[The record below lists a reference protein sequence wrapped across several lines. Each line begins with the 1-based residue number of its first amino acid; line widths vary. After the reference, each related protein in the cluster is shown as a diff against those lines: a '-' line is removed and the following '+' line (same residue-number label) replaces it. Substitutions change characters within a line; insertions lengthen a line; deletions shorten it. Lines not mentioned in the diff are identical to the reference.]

1 MQHILTSFICN
12 FTLYQE
18 KVKLLIVE
26 DDRSLSAA
34 INDYMKMEGHI
45 CEIAQNYRQAI
56 NKAADNIYDCII
68 LDIGLPDGSG
78 LDIIRELKANK
89 STDGILILSAKSS
102 LDDKLTGLKTGADDY
117 LTKPF
122 HFAELSARINAI
134 YRRNNLLGQNE
145 ISFNEIKI
153 NTSDNQV
160 YVDGTML
167 SLTRK
172 EYDLLL
178 FFMANRNRIITKE
191 SIVEHLWG
199 DDVIL
204 TDSFDFVYTHVKN
217 LRKKIIKSGGKNYI
231 KCIYGFGYK
240 FLDS

>member
-1 MQHILTSFICN
+1 
-12 FTLYQE
+12 
-18 KVKLLIVE
+18 VKLLIVE
-26 DDRSLSAA
+26 DDRSLCAT
-34 INDYMKMEGHI
+34 INDYLKMEGHVV
-45 CEIAQNYRQAI
+45 EIAQNYRQAI

-102 LDDKLTGLKTGADDY
+102 LDDKITGLKIGADDY

-122 HFAELSARINAI
+122 HFAELSARINSI
-134 YRRNNLLGQNE
+134 YRRNHLLGLNE
-145 ISFNEIKI
+145 VSFNEIRV
-153 NTSDNQV
+153 NTADNQA
-160 YVDGTML
+160 YVNNSML
-167 SLTRK
+167 NLTKK

-178 FFMANRNRIITKE
+178 FFVTNRNRVITKE

-199 DDVIL
+199 DEVIL
-204 TDSFDFVYTHVKN
+204 TDSFDFVYAHVKN
-217 LRKKIIKSGGKNYI
+217 LRKKIVKAGGKNYI

-240 FLDS
+240 FVDS

>member
-1 MQHILTSFICN
+1 M
-12 FTLYQE
+12 
-18 KVKLLIVE
+18 KLLIVE

-45 CEIAQNYRQAI
+45 CEIALNYRQAI
-56 NKAADNIYDCII
+56 NKTADNLYDCII

-89 STDGILILSAKSS
+89 SVDGILILSAKSS
-102 LDDKLTGLKTGADDY
+102 LDDKLAGLKTGADDY

-153 NTSDNQV
+153 NTSDSQV
-160 YVDGTML
+160 DVNGTML

-217 LRKKIIKSGGKNYI
+217 LRQKITKAGGKNYI

-240 FLDS
+240 FLDN